1 MAILR
6 PPLLLVLQDSVS
18 KLRKD
23 LGRDGGQNEF
33 RKWSANSEDIK
44 QGKTMQSSEI
54 LKAFVHDSFVRNQ
67 NNKLWPFSNPFL
79 KSLVHLHVLNCWFR
93 CCLKW
98 KVSSSCCVSPIS
110 SSLPLWFI
118 FKDPDPRQM
127 LHFRVLRPHLNIYR
141 SITYHVVA
149 AASVV
154 GRCFSWKFVFF
165 TCNSLI
171 IGQ

>member
-1 MAILR
+1 MAFLR
-6 PPLLLVLQDSVS
+6 PAPLLVLQDSVS

-44 QGKTMQSSEI
+44 QGKTMQSSEM
-54 LKAFVHDSFVRNQ
+54 KAFVHDSFERNQ

-79 KSLVHLHVLNCWFR
+79 KFLVHLHVLNCWF
-93 CCLKW
+93 CCYLKW

-110 SSLPLWFI
+110 SPLPLWLI
-118 FKDPDPRQM
+118 CKDSVPWQM
-127 LHFRVLRPHLNIYR
+127 LHFRVLRPHLNIYQ
-141 SITYHVVA
+141 SITYHIVA

-154 GRCFSWKFVFF
+154 GRRFSSKFVFF
-165 TCNSLI
+165 TCNNLI
-171 IGQ
+171 VGQ